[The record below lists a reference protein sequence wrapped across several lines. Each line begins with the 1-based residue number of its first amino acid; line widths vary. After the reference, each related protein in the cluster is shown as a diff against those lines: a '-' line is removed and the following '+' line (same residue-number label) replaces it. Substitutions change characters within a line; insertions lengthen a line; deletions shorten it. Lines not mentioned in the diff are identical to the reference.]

1 MSLALGKSANAIDGY
16 SVAIGASAQATAKV
30 ATAIGNNSQAS
41 GEYSF
46 AIGYS
51 AEARATMA
59 TAIGNNSQASGEYSF
74 AIGSS
79 AQAAATRATAI
90 GVGSEASGE
99 YSFAAGDFAK
109 ATALNSTAVG
119 GAEATRIEAIGIG
132 QLAKAL
138 AQKSIAI
145 GSYAKALDDF
155 AIAHG
160 RLAIASGGG
169 AIALGAQAQAT
180 GTNATAIGGSNNGE
194 NHVLANAPGSTAIGA
209 SAADIGARA
218 QGVDSVAIGGGA
230 KVLASTKSDQD
241 VIKAF
246 NDAGLALNTA
256 KVEANKTEVNKE
268 QAKLRFDSAS
278 AHHKEVMN
286 RLATAKEEVSAA
298 QENRDAARKE
308 YDQGKSKCKKVCL
321 TKAEKALA
329 DARNK
334 LTRLE
339 KSNADDIKSA
349 AKAEADAKNE
359 LDAAYADLDTTKVDN
374 KVQKNLEELQQ
385 KFNTAKAALDAIK
398 TISGGVAIGLNA
410 EANPD
415 AATAIGK
422 GAQALAAH
430 AIAIGLGSKASSV
443 DGIAMGSNA
452 VSGVMGTNVTIG
464 KDAKANA
471 FTKEGGAVAIGL
483 GQKAIG
489 NGAVAIGDPNTAI
502 GTGAVALG
510 ANNMAAGKADK
521 PSDTD
526 VAEGAVAIGSNNKA
540 IGQSA
545 IAMGLGSQALGLAS
559 LALGK
564 SANAMEFRTIAI
576 GEAANAGGIG
586 SIAFGVTANAA
597 YYNDM
602 AFGYQAEA
610 RGDANGKAPGTA
622 FGHTAKATGRASIA
636 FGTIS
641 KADAYV
647 ALAIGYSAEARAT
660 MATAIGVKSEASG
673 HESFAA
679 GGYARATARNS
690 IAVGGAEATQH
701 GAIGIGEAAKASAQK
716 SIAIGLGAE
725 TRGDFAIAHGR
736 QAIASGEGA
745 IALGAQAQATGT
757 SATAIGGSNNGGN
770 HVLANAPGSTA
781 IGASA
786 ADIGARAQGVDSVAI
801 GGGAKVL
808 VSAKSD
814 QDVIKAFNDAG
825 LALNTAKA
833 AANNKRAEAEARF
846 TLVSDYHKEVTDRIA
861 TVTLE
866 RDAAIKTRD
875 AAKTKFDQDKSE
887 TNKQSLEAAEK
898 ALADAVIKLG
908 SVEKTN
914 AEDIKAAA
922 KAEADAKNELD
933 AANADLDTTKV
944 DNKVQ
949 KNLKE
954 LQQKFN
960 TAKAAL
966 DAIKTI
972 SGGVAIGLNAE
983 ANPDAATAMGKDA
996 KASADRSVALGSNAT
1011 ANNVGDVALGAGS
1024 ETAAVVNTADIKI
1037 SGKNYTF
1044 AGAKA
1049 KSTVSIGMRDAERT
1063 ITNVAAGRITSAS
1076 TDGINGS
1083 QLFATNQAIEALN
1096 DSSVKYDDQQ
1106 KSRITLGATGGSG
1119 APSGGVT
1126 VTNLAVGK
1134 VSKDSKDAVNGGQ
1147 LYAASAE
1154 FASSL
1159 GGGATVDPATGQVT
1173 KPLYL
1178 ADKTGAGKKGYST
1191 VGDALTAVHEMAGK
1205 GFDVAVKA
1213 VSGTASGGKVTVKP
1227 GDTVTYAAGDNIAL
1241 TQTGNTIALATSLTP
1256 VFGTVTVGKNG
1267 ADGALSTLGPD
1278 GLRITAKGADG
1289 KTTDGP
1295 SILAS
1300 GIDAGGRTIAH
1311 VAAGK
1316 AETDAANLGQMKD
1329 AVAAAANPLGSSVN
1343 NLGGSVAGMLG
1354 GGSTFDPKTGKLSE
1368 PAFMVHDTRY
1378 NNVSG
1383 AITALDGGISNLM
1396 KDALQWNPAIGAYD
1410 ASHGGSGPQRI
1421 TNVANGSEAN
1431 DAVNLSQLNEKI
1443 SASVSGSNVND
1454 LAGSLASTLGGAAKV
1469 DPKTGKIS
1477 SFEQKIRGISD
1488 KGVVGSATPHNTVA
1502 KALAALDENTANLAG
1517 IGVKYDD
1524 QQKSRITLGATG
1536 GSGAPSG
1543 GVTVTNLAVGK
1554 VSKDSKDAVNGGQL
1568 YAASAEF
1575 ASSLGGGAT
1584 VDPATG
1590 QVTKPLY
1597 LADKTGAG
1605 KKGYSTVGDAL
1616 TAVHEMAGKGFDV
1629 AVKAVSGTASGGK
1642 VTVKPGDTVT
1652 YAAGDNIALTQTG
1665 NTIALATSLTP
1676 VFGTVTVGKNGADG
1690 ALSTLGPDGL
1700 RITAKGADGKTTDGP
1715 SILASGIDAGGRT
1728 IAHVAA
1734 GKAETDAANLGQM
1747 KDAVAAAANPLGS
1760 SVNNLGGSVAGM
1772 LGGGS
1777 TFDPK
1782 TGKLS
1787 EPAFMVHDTRYNN
1800 VSGAITALDG
1810 GISNLMKDALQWN
1823 PAIGAYD
1830 ASHGGSGPQRITN
1843 VANGSEANDAV
1854 NLSQLNAV
1862 AVRANAGL
1870 NVTTTQTGTG
1880 MASGNGTGAVV
1891 KPGDTVT
1898 YTAGNNIALT
1908 QNGGSIAIATS
1919 LTPAFTSVTTGNAK
1933 LETNG
1938 LIIANGPSVTAAGID
1953 AASRAI
1959 RNVADGVAPTDAV
1972 NLGQLTALTASA
1984 NNLGN
1989 NANALGTSTASN
2001 LGGGAKYNPTT
2012 GEVSS
2017 PGYGVGGTQYSSVGN
2032 AIEALQASAPMQ
2044 YSLPTSPTVG
2054 APGSAPTNDV
2064 TLVGSAGKAPT
2075 LHNINAGEV
2084 SATSTDAIN
2093 GSQLHGSAQSVA
2105 TTLGGESTVSSTG
2118 QIVGTRYNVAGAS
2131 YNNVGSAMSAIDRRF
2146 DSIGGDI
2153 ASLQNQISSNYRKA
2167 NGGIALALAS
2177 SGLRYDDRPGKVSVA
2192 AAASVY
2198 HSQIG
2203 IAAGVGWTSEDHQW
2217 RANLAGTYS
2226 PSQQKPDIGVVGG
2239 LSYTFD

>member
-1 MSLALGKSANAIDGY
+1 MSHNENNRISSQSSRRARKRLHAILRMAHRVLGLGRRRLGLGSLTGGGSTGHVSTLIASSWTTRTHGFGVAAEVIKDWLHARALMLATVAFAWGASANATEPQSNVAGPHSVAIGENVIATGDSSIAIGLGSQAPGEMSLALGKSANAIDGY
-16 SVAIGASAQATAKV
+16 SVAIGSSAQATAKV
-30 ATAIGNNSQAS
+30 
-41 GEYSF
+41 
-46 AIGYS
+46 
-51 AEARATMA
+51 A

-132 QLAKAL
+132 QAAKAL

-359 LDAAYADLDTTKVDN
+359 LDAAYADLDPTKVDN
-374 KVQKNLEELQQ
+374 KVQKNLE
-385 KFNTAKAALDAIK
+385 
-398 TISGGVAIGLNA
+398 
-410 EANPD
+410 
-415 AATAIGK
+415 
-422 GAQALAAH
+422 
-430 AIAIGLGSKASSV
+430 
-443 DGIAMGSNA
+443 
-452 VSGVMGTNVTIG
+452 
-464 KDAKANA
+464 
-471 FTKEGGAVAIGL
+471 
-483 GQKAIG
+483 
-489 NGAVAIGDPNTAI
+489 
-502 GTGAVALG
+502 
-510 ANNMAAGKADK
+510 
-521 PSDTD
+521 
-526 VAEGAVAIGSNNKA
+526 
-540 IGQSA
+540 
-545 IAMGLGSQALGLAS
+545 
-559 LALGK
+559 
-564 SANAMEFRTIAI
+564 
-576 GEAANAGGIG
+576 
-586 SIAFGVTANAA
+586 
-597 YYNDM
+597 
-602 AFGYQAEA
+602 
-610 RGDANGKAPGTA
+610 
-622 FGHTAKATGRASIA
+622 
-636 FGTIS
+636 
-641 KADAYV
+641 
-647 ALAIGYSAEARAT
+647 
-660 MATAIGVKSEASG
+660 
-673 HESFAA
+673 
-679 GGYARATARNS
+679 
-690 IAVGGAEATQH
+690 
-701 GAIGIGEAAKASAQK
+701 
-716 SIAIGLGAE
+716 
-725 TRGDFAIAHGR
+725 
-736 QAIASGEGA
+736 
-745 IALGAQAQATGT
+745 
-757 SATAIGGSNNGGN
+757 
-770 HVLANAPGSTA
+770 
-781 IGASA
+781 
-786 ADIGARAQGVDSVAI
+786 
-801 GGGAKVL
+801 
-808 VSAKSD
+808 
-814 QDVIKAFNDAG
+814 
-825 LALNTAKA
+825 
-833 AANNKRAEAEARF
+833 
-846 TLVSDYHKEVTDRIA
+846 
-861 TVTLE
+861 
-866 RDAAIKTRD
+866 
-875 AAKTKFDQDKSE
+875 
-887 TNKQSLEAAEK
+887 
-898 ALADAVIKLG
+898 
-908 SVEKTN
+908 
-914 AEDIKAAA
+914 
-922 KAEADAKNELD
+922 
-933 AANADLDTTKV
+933 
-944 DNKVQ
+944 
-949 KNLKE
+949 E

-1024 ETAAVVNTADIKI
+1024 ETAAVVNTADTKI

-1126 VTNLAVGK
+1126 
-1134 VSKDSKDAVNGGQ
+1134 
-1147 LYAASAE
+1147 
-1154 FASSL
+1154 
-1159 GGGATVDPATGQVT
+1159 
-1173 KPLYL
+1173 
-1178 ADKTGAGKKGYST
+1178 
-1191 VGDALTAVHEMAGK
+1191 
-1205 GFDVAVKA
+1205 
-1213 VSGTASGGKVTVKP
+1213 
-1227 GDTVTYAAGDNIAL
+1227 I
-1241 TQTGNTIALATSLTP
+1241 
-1256 VFGTVTVGKNG
+1256 
-1267 ADGALSTLGPD
+1267 
-1278 GLRITAKGADG
+1278 
-1289 KTTDGP
+1289 
-1295 SILAS
+1295 
-1300 GIDAGGRTIAH
+1300 
-1311 VAAGK
+1311 
-1316 AETDAANLGQMKD
+1316 
-1329 AVAAAANPLGSSVN
+1329 
-1343 NLGGSVAGMLG
+1343 
-1354 GGSTFDPKTGKLSE
+1354 
-1368 PAFMVHDTRY
+1368 
-1378 NNVSG
+1378 
-1383 AITALDGGISNLM
+1383 
-1396 KDALQWNPAIGAYD
+1396 
-1410 ASHGGSGPQRI
+1410 
-1421 TNVANGSEAN
+1421 
-1431 DAVNLSQLNEKI
+1431 
-1443 SASVSGSNVND
+1443 
-1454 LAGSLASTLGGAAKV
+1454 
-1469 DPKTGKIS
+1469 
-1477 SFEQKIRGISD
+1477 
-1488 KGVVGSATPHNTVA
+1488 
-1502 KALAALDENTANLAG
+1502 
-1517 IGVKYDD
+1517 
-1524 QQKSRITLGATG
+1524 
-1536 GSGAPSG
+1536 
-1543 GVTVTNLAVGK
+1543 TNLAVGK

>member
-1 MSLALGKSANAIDGY
+1 MSHNENNRISSQSSRRARKRLHAILRMAHRVLGLGRRRLGLGSLTGGGSTGHVSTLIASSWTTRTHGFGVAAEVIKDWLHARALMLATVAFAWGASANATEPQSNVAGPHSVAIGENVIATGDSSIAIGLGSQAPGEMSLALGKSANAIDGY
-16 SVAIGASAQATAKV
+16 SVAIGSSAQATAKV
-30 ATAIGNNSQAS
+30 
-41 GEYSF
+41 
-46 AIGYS
+46 
-51 AEARATMA
+51 A

-132 QLAKAL
+132 QAAKAL

-359 LDAAYADLDTTKVDN
+359 LDAAYADLDPTKVDN

-526 VAEGAVAIGSNNKA
+526 VAEGAIAIGSNNKA

-636 FGTIS
+636 FGTMS

-875 AAKTKFDQDKSE
+875 AVKTKFDQDKSE

-1024 ETAAVVNTADIKI
+1024 ETAAVVNTADTKI

-1126 VTNLAVGK
+1126 
-1134 VSKDSKDAVNGGQ
+1134 
-1147 LYAASAE
+1147 
-1154 FASSL
+1154 
-1159 GGGATVDPATGQVT
+1159 
-1173 KPLYL
+1173 
-1178 ADKTGAGKKGYST
+1178 
-1191 VGDALTAVHEMAGK
+1191 
-1205 GFDVAVKA
+1205 
-1213 VSGTASGGKVTVKP
+1213 
-1227 GDTVTYAAGDNIAL
+1227 I
-1241 TQTGNTIALATSLTP
+1241 
-1256 VFGTVTVGKNG
+1256 
-1267 ADGALSTLGPD
+1267 
-1278 GLRITAKGADG
+1278 
-1289 KTTDGP
+1289 
-1295 SILAS
+1295 
-1300 GIDAGGRTIAH
+1300 
-1311 VAAGK
+1311 
-1316 AETDAANLGQMKD
+1316 
-1329 AVAAAANPLGSSVN
+1329 
-1343 NLGGSVAGMLG
+1343 
-1354 GGSTFDPKTGKLSE
+1354 
-1368 PAFMVHDTRY
+1368 
-1378 NNVSG
+1378 
-1383 AITALDGGISNLM
+1383 
-1396 KDALQWNPAIGAYD
+1396 
-1410 ASHGGSGPQRI
+1410 
-1421 TNVANGSEAN
+1421 
-1431 DAVNLSQLNEKI
+1431 
-1443 SASVSGSNVND
+1443 
-1454 LAGSLASTLGGAAKV
+1454 
-1469 DPKTGKIS
+1469 
-1477 SFEQKIRGISD
+1477 
-1488 KGVVGSATPHNTVA
+1488 
-1502 KALAALDENTANLAG
+1502 
-1517 IGVKYDD
+1517 
-1524 QQKSRITLGATG
+1524 
-1536 GSGAPSG
+1536 
-1543 GVTVTNLAVGK
+1543 TNLAVGK